1 MSPESLQSIY
11 ALILGLAIAGALS
24 TGYQIFAA
32 RPASFRLLNE
42 ARPKALVAVPF
53 LVFAA
58 PFIILRNTIRGARI
72 EDRGFVPVMAATM
85 VAGFWGLSCGMV
97 IMGLLRATGFGGTNP
112 PVPDGSLSVPTL
124 MNGPL

>member
-24 TGYQIFAA
+24 TGYQIFAE
-32 RPASFRLLNE
+32 RPASFRLLDE
-42 ARPKALVAVPF
+42 ARSKALAAVPF

-72 EDRGFVPVMAATM
+72 ENRGFVPVMAATM
-85 VAGFWGLSCGMV
+85 IAGFWGLSCGMV
-97 IMGLLRATGFGGTNP
+97 IMGLLRATGFGG
-112 PVPDGSLSVPTL
+112 
-124 MNGPL
+124 